1 MGGFGSGE
9 RVKKKTTVER
19 CLKLDV
25 GRLSNDVG
33 IKPGVYSVGELTW
46 TNAGEERILSVRF
59 WLEPKS
65 EDRAVLHI
73 TSKVEADRT
82 ETSLIEPIVLT
93 GTVPHFGGVRWWF
106 ICLLIIDGTTCNRR
120 VKKLFLPPGAKYF
133 GCRTC
138 YSLIYESAQT
148 HDARIGKLMK
158 NPLAI
163 VKAIKSKDHRQA
175 LMGIQAYAKLRGWM

>member
-19 CLKLDV
+19 CLKLDA
-25 GRLSNDVG
+25 GGFSKDVEF
-33 IKPGVYSVGELTW
+33 KPGFYSVGELTW
-46 TNAGEERILSVRF
+46 NRADQRILSVRY

-93 GTVPHFGGVRWWF
+93 GTIPHFGGVRWWF
-106 ICLLIIDGTTCNRR
+106 ICPLIVDGATCNRR
-120 VKKLFLPPGAKYF
+120 VKKLFLPPGAK
-133 GCRTC
+133 
-138 YSLIYESAQT
+138 SS
-148 HDARIGKLMK
+148 DAA
-158 NPLAI
+158 PAT
-163 VKAIKSKDHRQA
+163 A
-175 LMGIQAYAKLRGWM
+175 